1 MIEYGPP
8 RLGSDMAGTREVML
22 PPEERIHSLSW
33 LQHDGLITSD
43 ELDLAVE
50 QLLGGRAQAALAA
63 EPEPEAS
70 PELKAR
76 ISRAAAGGATP
87 ARRRRVLFAYIA
99 VAAVLILVAAV
110 AAPLI
115 GRALFAQPAAVHTSP
130 TPTPTQAS
138 PTPSQIPTPTP
149 PAPQL
154 NLQSILIKPAD
165 LRAGYVAGPSSSSAL
180 CGPCQPVVYSL
191 SDVLQNG
198 TLNRSIITGASV
210 AGSADDGHSVA
221 LALTKFRKAGAWTN
235 GNSLGDESYFATY
248 TSGNRTSFYVVWRSR
263 VMVEEIVLSA
273 PRGTLTLQNAIDLA
287 KVQQARAAAA
297 LAHS

>member
-1 MIEYGPP
+1 M
-8 RLGSDMAGTREVML
+8 
-22 PPEERIHSLSW
+22 
-33 LQHDGLITSD
+33 
-43 ELDLAVE
+43 
-50 QLLGGRAQAALAA
+50 
-63 EPEPEAS
+63 
-70 PELKAR
+70 
-76 ISRAAAGGATP
+76 
-87 ARRRRVLFAYIA
+87 LFAYVA
-99 VAAVLILVAAV
+99 VGAILLLVAAV

-115 GRALFAQPAAVHTSP
+115 GRALFAQPSAVHVSPSP
-130 TPTPTQAS
+130 TPPAQPSPEPT
-138 PTPSQIPTPTP
+138 PTPTP

-154 NLQSILIKPAD
+154 NLQSILIKPGD

-180 CGPCQPVVYSL
+180 CGPCQPVIYSL

-210 AGSADDGHSVA
+210 AGSVDDGHSVA

-235 GNSLGDESYFATY
+235 GNSVGDESYFATY